1 MALKGFF
8 VKRVFLDWQRPPLLS
23 AVEWLRKSYA
33 HKREW
38 DLQNLIVV
46 VPGRRVGR
54 RLLER
59 LVFEAEEFKLRFTPP
74 EISTEGRLPELLYRP
89 KFPFADTLTQDLAWR
104 KALEFTP
111 ESQRAAVIPH
121 PPPADDARGWLV
133 LARMVRR
140 LHTELAAEGLDFSM
154 VVEKASQVEGFAEH
168 DRWSALAAMQNRYL
182 RTLDK
187 LELWDI
193 QTARLEGLKR
203 KEFSTTREILLL
215 GTVDL
220 NHTMRHILDQ
230 VTAQVTALIAAP
242 QEWIE
247 RFDEH
252 GCVLPSKWKGIEL
265 PLADRQIE
273 LVDDAA
279 DQAEAVAR
287 KLANYHGKYRA
298 DQITLGVPDERL
310 VPQLQRRL
318 DQCGIASRWV
328 QGKLVSQTGP
338 YRLLKSLESL
348 VDGMPAEAVANLL
361 RHPDVYQWL
370 GGGSDLL
377 PDVDEFRTEYLP
389 IELSTKLWPWAAENA
404 KTKQGESRWTK
415 LRAALEKLET
425 WLRPISGKKKLAEWT
440 LPLLTAI
447 KEVYASADF
456 DRTSTTTRET
466 QAGLEA
472 IANVLHGRARLP
484 GELDSPVSAADAIFL
499 ALEELAD
506 TPIPPPSDGDAV
518 ELLGWLEL
526 PLDDA
531 PALVVTTFNEGFV
544 PDSVSADPFLPNAMR
559 RTLGLIDNDRRF
571 ARDAY
576 SVGVIAS
583 SRPDVLFLSARRDS
597 QGNPLAP
604 SRLQFLALPDVATK
618 RAITCFAEPKQ
629 KPPRMPLV
637 GSGTPPLPQ
646 TRLPRPPA
654 DPNVA
659 LPRVYRV
666 TQLRDYLTCP
676 YRYYLRHVLGLE
688 AQNDDAEEL
697 DGRGFGSLAHDCLQS
712 FGEDQQIRVSDSPKV
727 ISGFLNDQL
736 SSMAKR
742 KYGDKSLRAAV
753 AIQLEQVR
761 ARLDRFAAWQAL
773 RVREGWRIV
782 FIENME
788 QNLTW
793 KFTLDE
799 EAVILVGRIDRI
811 DRNDV
816 SGTWQVLDYKTG
828 DKGDSPEYTH
838 GPFNEEWV
846 DFQLPLYR
854 HLASQGNVV
863 PGFDPEQCELG
874 YVLLPK
880 DLSRVGLSLGE
891 WSSEQLLAA
900 DEQAFEI
907 LRAIRDR
914 RFEPT
919 GERVRYEDDLSAI
932 CQDRRRAP
940 PRIVV
945 EEESYE

>member
-1 MALKGFF
+1 

-23 AVEWLRKSYA
+23 AVEWLRTSYA
-33 HKREW
+33 QNRDW
-38 DLQNLIVV
+38 DLQNLTVV

-59 LVFEAEEFKLRFTPP
+59 LVFEAEAQKLRFTPP

-104 KALEFTP
+104 AALEFTP

-121 PPPADDARGWLV
+121 PPAADDARGWLV
-133 LARMVRR
+133 LARMIRR

-154 VVEKASQVEGFAEH
+154 VVEKASQLDGFAEH

-193 QTARLEGLKR
+193 QTARLEGIKR
-203 KEFSTTREILLL
+203 KEFATTREIVLL

-220 NHTMRHILDQ
+220 NHTMRNILDQ
-230 VTAQVTALIAAP
+230 VTLQVTALIAAP
-242 QEWIE
+242 EAWID

-252 GCVLPSKWKGIEL
+252 GCIIPFKWQGIEL
-265 PLADRQIE
+265 PLADHHIE
-273 LVDDAA
+273 QVDDAT

-287 KLANYHGKYRA
+287 KLAAYNGRYRA

-338 YRLLKSLESL
+338 YRLLRAIESL
-348 VDGMPAEAVANLL
+348 VEGMPADAVANLL

-370 GGGSDLL
+370 GGPDLL
-377 PDVDEFRTEYLP
+377 PDVDDFRTEYLP
-389 IELSTKLWPWAAENA
+389 IELSTRLWPWAAENA
-404 KTKQGESRWTK
+404 KTKQGEPRWTK
-415 LRAALEKLET
+415 LREALEKIEK
-425 WLRPISGKKKLAEWT
+425 WLAPLAGKKKLAEWT
-440 LPLLTAI
+440 IPLLAAI
-447 KEVYASADF
+447 REVYASAIF
-456 DRTSTTTRET
+456 DRTSAATRDT

-472 IANVLHGRARLP
+472 VAGALHGRSRLP
-484 GELDSPVSAADAIFL
+484 AELDSPVSASYAIHL

-506 TPIPPPSDGDAV
+506 TPVPPPSDGDAI
-518 ELLGWLEL
+518 EMLGWLEL

-531 PALVVTTFNEGFV
+531 PAMIVTTFNEGFV
-544 PDSVSADPFLPNAMR
+544 PDSVSADPFLPNTMR
-559 RTLGLIDNDRRF
+559 RMLGLIDNDRRF

-597 QGNPLAP
+597 EGNPLAP
-604 SRLQFLALPDVATK
+604 SRLQFLASPEVATQ
-618 RAITCFAEPKQ
+618 RAIRCFAELKQ
-629 KPPRMPLV
+629 KPPRVPLV
-637 GSGTPPLPQ
+637 GSRTAPLPE
-646 TRLPRPPA
+646 TRLPRPAA
-654 DPNVA
+654 DPRA
-659 LPRVYRV
+659 PLPRVYRV
-666 TQLRDYLTCP
+666 TQLREYLNCP
-676 YRYYLRHVLGLE
+676 YRYYLRYVLGLA
-688 AQNDDAEEL
+688 AQNDEAEEL
-697 DGRGFGSLAHDCLQS
+697 NAPSFGSLIHDCLQS
-712 FGEDQQIRVSDSPKV
+712 FGEEKKVRESDSPKV
-727 ISGFLNDQL
+727 ISAFLNDQL
-736 SSMAKR
+736 SAMAKR
-742 KYGDKSLRAAV
+742 KYGEKSLRAAI

-761 ARLDRFAAWQAL
+761 ARLERFALWQAK
-773 RVREGWRIV
+773 RSAEGWRII
-782 FIENME
+782 FTETLE
-788 QNLTW
+788 QNLSW

-799 EAVILVGRIDRI
+799 EPFILVGRIDRI
-811 DRNDV
+811 DRHDTT
-816 SGTWQVLDYKTG
+816 GIWQILDYKTG
-828 DKGDSPEYTH
+828 DKGESPNETH
-838 GPFNEEWV
+838 GPKNEEWQ

-854 HLASQGNVV
+854 HLAGSCDALCD
-863 PGFDPEQCELG
+863 FDPNRCEFG

-880 DLSRVGLSLGE
+880 DLSLVGLSPAD
-891 WSSEQLLAA
+891 WSSEQLQEA

-907 LRAIRDR
+907 LRNIRDR
-914 RFEPT
+914 KFEPSEKT
-919 GERVRYEDDLSAI
+919 VRYEDDLSAI

-940 PRIVV
+940 PRVIGD
-945 EEESYE
+945 ESDE